1 MHETPTQFRTGSGE
15 RWLES
20 RCNPLGSGEHARA
33 GAGAPRFLCG
43 SKPPQTGMRAVALE
57 LEESCSPRPRHD
69 RDSAERG
76 EGVRSTAHMPV
87 RADSARFFARPA
99 AAFSLFSSL
108 VARCCAVST
117 TGVGA

>member
-33 GAGAPRFLCG
+33 GAGAPRYLCG
-43 SKPPQTGMRAVALE
+43 SISPHTCMPAVALE
-57 LEESCSPRPRHD
+57 LEESCSPRPRQD
-69 RDSAERG
+69 RDGAERG
-76 EGVRSTAHMPV
+76 EGVRSTAHV
-87 RADSARFFARPA
+87 RADSACFFARPA
-99 AAFSLFSSL
+99 AAFSLFSSI
-108 VARCCAVST
+108 VARCWAVST